1 MGLEPTWVP
10 GLTEVPE
17 HFLQHR
23 QARCSS
29 ILSFF
34 ISSLRVAGIDV
45 QCICHLIV
53 LPMKMCVHSTDT
65 RENSTLYTL
74 EGIQRSVT
82 EKKMA
87 QEQGLNA
94 TEWISTLI

>member
-1 MGLEPTWVP
+1 
-10 GLTEVPE
+10 
-17 HFLQHR
+17 
-23 QARCSS
+23 
-29 ILSFF
+29 
-34 ISSLRVAGIDV
+34 
-45 QCICHLIV
+45 
-53 LPMKMCVHSTDT
+53 MCVHSTDT

-94 TEWISTLI
+94 TGWVSTLI

>member
-1 MGLEPTWVP
+1 MYNASV
-10 GLTEVPE
+10 
-17 HFLQHR
+17 
-23 QARCSS
+23 
-29 ILSFF
+29 
-34 ISSLRVAGIDV
+34 
-45 QCICHLIV
+45 IV

-82 EKKMA
+82 ERKMA

-94 TEWISTLI
+94 TRWVSTLI

>member
-1 MGLEPTWVP
+1 MYNASV
-10 GLTEVPE
+10 
-17 HFLQHR
+17 
-23 QARCSS
+23 
-29 ILSFF
+29 
-34 ISSLRVAGIDV
+34 
-45 QCICHLIV
+45 IV

-82 EKKMA
+82 EKKKMA

-94 TEWISTLI
+94 TRWVSTLI